1 VITSLNVSE
10 NKEVKFNNHL
20 LSSIFRGI
28 RYNKIDEIVEPEP
41 KKSNSL
47 TTGSGISRHS
57 LRPPLFLPA
66 LHGQVIR
73 ISHYSRSIG
82 DIMPLRLHRSHANW
96 LSAASQ
102 RNSNQVECPQYCDVY
117 SESEET

>member
-47 TTGSGISRHS
+47 TTGSGISR
-57 LRPPLFLPA
+57 LPA

-82 DIMPLRLHRSHANW
+82 VIMPLRLHRSHANW

-102 RNSNQVECPQYCDVY
+102 RNSNQVECPQYCIVY